1 MKRKWYVIKNNIT
14 GEYYDGSSDDDCW
27 SSTINLAYFFYDK
40 SDAEHEKDV
49 GWNKYKFNDDCEI
62 IELCED
68 DEEYQELKE
77 YNEKLKHQLAEKDKE
92 IDKWKKAFELSC
104 NDRLIKVRH
113 QVCDMIAKKAH
124 KEIRVLTDHAKCETF
139 GHTLYTISDVEL
151 AKIAEGES
159 K

>member
-1 MKRKWYVIKNNIT
+1 MKRKWYVIKDNNT
-14 GEYYDGSSDDDCW
+14 NEYYDGGSDDDCW
-27 SSTINLAYFFYDK
+27 TSTINLAYIFYDK

-77 YNEKLKHQLAEKDKE
+77 YNEKLKQQLAEKDH
-92 IDKWKKAFELSC
+92 
-104 NDRLIKVRH
+104 R
-113 QVCDMIAKKAH
+113 IA
-124 KEIRVLTDHAKCETF
+124 VL
-139 GHTLYTISDVEL
+139 EL
-151 AKIAEGES
+151 ALWLACEDLQFLDYGEESTEEGEKMKFEYFIEQAEKELEEES